1 MFCQCLK
8 LEKQMQNEASK
19 DDIKQLILALTKKNK
34 EEAKKIENI
43 KESNQ
48 IIEEEKSDSSIF
60 FTG

>member
-1 MFCQCLK
+1 
-8 LEKQMQNEASK
+8 MQNEASK

-34 EEAKKIENI
+34 EEAKKIENV